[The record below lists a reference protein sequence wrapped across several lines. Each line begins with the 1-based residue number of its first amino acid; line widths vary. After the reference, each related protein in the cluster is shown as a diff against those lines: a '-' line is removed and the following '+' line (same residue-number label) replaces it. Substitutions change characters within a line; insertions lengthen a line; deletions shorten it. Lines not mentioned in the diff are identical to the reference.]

1 MESHAAGSK
10 RQIPSNLY
18 RALKDRNANEAAR
31 ARISNFK
38 ADQADLSHAEDLPE
52 VIASQ
57 ATTSCW
63 GLFSGPLTR
72 YHCPAVALAPRIP
85 SLELPKKYER
95 MTRVNCLLQRRVPLP
110 GDYFL
115 DKVYRNFITGSIEL
129 EGVQDGADF
138 DYIDLLDRRDALDAT
153 PSAFLDDEFIFKASP
168 LYCRT
173 WYYQSTFERENSID
187 VLVRRWNDGQKSI
200 RSMTAVRAEVIE
212 KHLVESSPWRC
223 GSYSPALGC
232 LAASVVSCF
241 SIDVDI
247 LVVHL
252 LLLFA
257 CIRISL
263 RANSATWFRLDRS
276 FSLVFRVLS
285 IAWILS
291 MGTSPPMQGS
301 RPLSSSPVPGSMRL
315 MSGIV
320 LLLDVIFGD
329 LMQIYKHC
337 WSSDAYKIIKQ
348 LSDRVFLCEPKGRGH
363 ACSSLPASVIGA
375 DLFEA
380 QSRGN
385 SYVIVVDAEG
395 FIVRLDPLKITDL
408 PNPASTIRPLATY
421 CTRTFNCDARYPES
435 LPG

>member
-1 MESHAAGSK
+1 MEIHAAGSK
-10 RQIPSNLY
+10 RPIPSNLY
-18 RALKDRNANEAAR
+18 RALKDRNADEAAR
-31 ARISNFK
+31 AHLSIFK

-57 ATTSCW
+57 SATSCW

-72 YHCPAVALAPRIP
+72 YHCPTVALAPKIP
-85 SLELPKKYER
+85 NLELPKKDDR
-95 MTRVNCLLQRRVPLP
+95 MIRVDRLRQRRVPLP

-115 DKVYRNFITGSIEL
+115 DKVYRNFITGIIEL

-138 DYIDLLDRRDALDAT
+138 DYIDLLDRRDELETT

-168 LYCRT
+168 LYNRT

-200 RSMTAVRAEVIE
+200 RSMKAVRAEVIE
-212 KHLVESSPWRC
+212 TRLVERSPWRC

-232 LAASVVSCF
+232 LVASVVSCF
-241 SIDVDI
+241 SIDVDV

-263 RANSATWFRLDRS
+263 RANSAAWFRLDRS
-276 FSLVFRVLS
+276 FSLVFRVLWV
-285 IAWILS
+285 AWILS
-291 MGTSPPMQGS
+291 MGTSPPMEGR
-301 RPLSSSPVPGSMRL
+301 RPLTSSSVPGSMRL

-329 LMQIYKHC
+329 LMQIYKHY
-337 WSSDAYKIIKQ
+337 WSSGAYEIIKE
-348 LSDRVFLCEPKGRGH
+348 LSDRAFLCKRKGQSS
-363 ACSSLPASVIGA
+363 ACSLLPASVIGA

-395 FIVRLDPLKITDL
+395 FLVRLDPLKITDL
-408 PNPASTIRPLATY
+408 PNPASNIGPLATY

-435 LPG
+435 